1 MVVRNQPARQI
12 SYTITN
18 NLKRDFVTPFF
29 KFFSKQDIIEE
40 NIIWK
45 GTYIYMKKSFLW
57 GIIAIIIVISGGGFI
72 IHEENKQNA
81 APSSQTASS
90 KTSSKKSSSQTSS
103 DSSED
108 SSDSSSASSSSED
121 SSSQSQSSSSDTG
134 TAGQQG
140 EGKAGD
146 HTVNGKTVS
155 EDTIINVK
163 DKIKSLGFN
172 PNAWSPQDIIDLYR
186 FCVNRGHSDPD
197 QITRSDVQDYLNNG
211 Q

>member
-1 MVVRNQPARQI
+1 
-12 SYTITN
+12 
-18 NLKRDFVTPFF
+18 
-29 KFFSKQDIIEE
+29 
-40 NIIWK
+40 
-45 GTYIYMKKSFLW
+45 MKESFLW
-57 GIIAIIIVISGGGFI
+57 GIVAIIIVISGGGFI
-72 IHEENKQNA
+72 IYEENKQNT

-108 SSDSSSASSSSED
+108 SSED

-155 EDTIINVK
+155 EDTIISVK
-163 DKIKSLGFN
+163 NKLKVLGFN

>member
-72 IHEENKQNA
+72 IYEENKQNA

-108 SSDSSSASSSSED
+108 SSDD

-146 HTVNGKTVS
+146 HTVSGKTVS
-155 EDTIINVK
+155 EDTIISVK
-163 DKIKSLGFN
+163 NKLKVLGFN

-186 FCVNRGHSDPD
+186 FCVNHGHSDPD